1 MVGDA
6 TKTNFMTKK
15 SPSVDWPF
23 IHIGS
28 SRINEDGTIP
38 VLTRIPLKVY
48 NATGAASIKW
58 KFNGKKIAPE
68 GDGYFQIKEDG
79 PLKAYITWPDG
90 TEEVVMKEI
99 KVDY

>member
-15 SPSVDWPF
+15 SPSVDWPC
-23 IHIGS
+23 IHIGR

-48 NATGAASIKW
+48 NATGAAAIKW
-58 KFNGKKIAPE
+58 KLNGKKVAPE

-79 PLKAYITWPDG
+79 PLKASITWPDG